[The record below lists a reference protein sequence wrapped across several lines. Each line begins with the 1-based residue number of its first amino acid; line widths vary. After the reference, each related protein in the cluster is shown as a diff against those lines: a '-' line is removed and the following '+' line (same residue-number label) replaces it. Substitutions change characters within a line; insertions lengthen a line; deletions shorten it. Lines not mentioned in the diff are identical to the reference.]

1 MFVFLLLLAGLLA
14 GVVQVEDDTEF
25 DCALLSADELALT
38 PALLSAVQLACVNDP
53 TCSVLFAQEE
63 LDDQSTFAHILQ
75 VVEPHGAPLTW
86 QSPLREVL
94 CGESV
99 DSALA
104 KMWVRSLV
112 VAARRLQIC
121 APDEQLELT
130 DGGAAAECKTMLHST
145 YNSPGNYYGFIIAAL
160 VGVIV
165 LLAGLLGTKVYHIIK
180 Q

>member
-1 MFVFLLLLAGLLA
+1 MFVFLLLLAGLMA
-14 GVVQVEDDTEF
+14 GVVQVNDDTEF
-25 DCALLSADELALT
+25 DCALLSADQLALA
-38 PALLSAVQLACVNDP
+38 PGLLHAVQLACVNDP
-53 TCSVLFAQEE
+53 ACSALFAQEE
-63 LDDQSTFAHILQ
+63 LDDSTTFAHILQ

-94 CGESV
+94 CGENV
-99 DSALA
+99 EGALA

-130 DGGAAAECKTMLHST
+130 DGGAAAECRTMLHST
-145 YNSPGNYYGFIIAAL
+145 YNSPGNYYGFIITAL

-165 LLAGLLGTKVYHIIK
+165 LLSGLLGTKIYQMVK